1 MKLPFRL
8 KHTDGKKSSPT
19 KFFGGLL
26 SKKGKRSLGGL
37 LDKLGP
43 LSGLGGIAAK
53 HMLGEEGRGGRGSA
67 REAMMGARAQ
77 HRRKFGTGG
86 GSRPTA
92 QVAGGARERNTALID
107 ALERQDEANAEL
119 EALKNESEL

>member
-26 SKKGKRSLGGL
+26 GKKKGLGGMLSKLGPGGGL
-37 LDKLGP
+37 LGHLIGK
-43 LSGLGGIAAK
+43 
-53 HMLGEEGRGGRGSA
+53 RGGENRGSA
-67 REAMMGARAQ
+67 REAMMGARAE
-77 HRRKFGTGG
+77 HTRKFGSGG

-107 ALERQDEANAEL
+107 ALERQDEANAEV